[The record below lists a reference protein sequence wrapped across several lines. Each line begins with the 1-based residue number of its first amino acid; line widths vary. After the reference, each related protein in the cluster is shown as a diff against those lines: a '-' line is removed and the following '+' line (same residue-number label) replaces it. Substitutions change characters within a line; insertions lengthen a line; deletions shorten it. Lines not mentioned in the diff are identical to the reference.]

1 MGRTRDS
8 GFTARVAIGGAGSA
22 TRSLTPSQYEWM
34 DGDLDTEFMYAACK
48 WLFAYLHREV

>member
-8 GFTARVAIGGAGSA
+8 GFTAWVAIGGAGSA